1 MLYVCMCVTTRVD
14 CMCVE
19 REPYLHGQRRRG
31 ERGEREG
38 RDPDSFCRCKMRF
51 QKVAATF
58 PCAAHANSFT
68 RVPGRNAAYTF
79 YGPVAVS
86 RGGGGRWVA
95 GCGWRAGGEEPT
107 KVAFYSCERVKILK
121 TVFCL

>member
-1 MLYVCMCVTTRVD
+1 MDRGAR
-14 CMCVE
+14 
-19 REPYLHGQRRRG
+19 REKG
-31 ERGEREG
+31 EEG
-38 RDPDSFCRCKMRF
+38 RERRNRCKKIVDAKMRF
-51 QKVAATF
+51 AKTRPVF

-121 TVFCL
+121 TVFCLCV